1 MALASATLGSAEG
14 GSVSLRRRGRVATV
28 AWTDQNLLDMDA
40 DAAVQLADPVPG

>member
-40 DAAVQLADPVPG
+40 DAAVQLADPVPA